1 MALPVD
7 SYIRGDR
14 LYVAYPDQPRADGPK
29 TCLATLEITNPE
41 QPRLISTLEIEGTG
55 RLVGCGDQAYILG
68 SNQRTVLS
76 LRQPDQPSVAAQW
89 TYNTRGRRGVQPQLP
104 MRLSEPNSVYLP
116 CSFRCQIVGSRIL
129 CTDGHALAMLDVSE
143 PNDPVLVYY
152 EDCTETEQLKGNTSI
167 AAIAMDQDCLY
178 VSTQRGLIVRRL
190 IRHIDGHWSSER
202 VGYRAATPLERLSG
216 RNVSQLLLHD
226 GHLIESARD
235 FGLLVYDISNP
246 ARPRRVMHSDVY
258 SVGMFGIWEGLL
270 YSQGYADRLN
280 LFDLPA
286 RTR

>member
-1 MALPVD
+1 
-7 SYIRGDR
+7 
-14 LYVAYPDQPRADGPK
+14 
-29 TCLATLEITNPE
+29 
-41 QPRLISTLEIEGTG
+41 
-55 RLVGCGDQAYILG
+55 
-68 SNQRTVLS
+68 
-76 LRQPDQPSVAAQW
+76 
-89 TYNTRGRRGVQPQLP
+89 
-104 MRLSEPNSVYLP
+104 
-116 CSFRCQIVGSRIL
+116 
-129 CTDGHALAMLDVSE
+129 MLDVSE